1 MLTRPLRGNAPVST
15 SPSIREARL
24 RAEFAE
30 LYPGIEPGVWFTAAT
45 LADHMIARLLRQ
57 GNANLALV
65 PRTLNPDHFEFR
77 GGEGPAGDKAVP
89 GRRTQDQSP
98 GREQ

>member
-1 MLTRPLRGNAPVST
+1 VTT

-24 RAEFAE
+24 QAEFAE

-65 PRTLNPDHFEFR
+65 PRTLDPDHFEFR
-77 GGEGPAGDKAVP
+77 GGDGPVGGKPSP
-89 GRRTQDQSP
+89 GRRPQD
-98 GREQ
+98 